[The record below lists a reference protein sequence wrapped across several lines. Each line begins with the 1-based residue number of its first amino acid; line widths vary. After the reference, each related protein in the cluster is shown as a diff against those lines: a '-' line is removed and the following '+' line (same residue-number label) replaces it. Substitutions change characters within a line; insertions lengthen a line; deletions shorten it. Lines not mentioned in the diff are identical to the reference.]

1 MPLFCD
7 VALAVP
13 LDMAFT
19 YAIPPGMEPV
29 VGGRVLVPF
38 RQQRMSGIVVELH
51 DRAPQ
56 GIDDFRN
63 DGKEERVRPQGLQ
76 PDFLAMPGSAA
87 NEVAERVEFET
98 SAAKAAIENNPLTAA
113 LKRCATPNQI
123 FPAASKAA
131 PVHKSVPADPPISKA
146 SSNAKAAWIRS
157 VIEALD
163 VAPVLDEQLLKLGR
177 WIADYYLA
185 PIGEVFRTMLPL
197 VAEFKRTITYR
208 ITDQGHMALHL
219 AGMSG
224 SPARSQRTPDEQ
236 LVEFRVLD
244 YLAEREGVREQSLRG
259 ATKVSKALL
268 AGMVRKKWIAREDVS
283 AVRDAVRTIKVA
295 VLLGAE
301 AASEGKIAEASPP
314 PDGPEARPHTET
326 QHPQNE
332 RSAGDSPA
340 VAGATSPRS
349 SLAKKLNNNQRALID
364 ALAAAGGRLPVETLR
379 DLDVP
384 RTTLATLVRRGL
396 IEIVEE
402 PEDRTAPKLKPRRSP
417 FEFEFSPAQKEAVK
431 QILESV
437 GARKFTGMLLHGVT
451 GSGKT
456 AVYLA
461 VMREVLEQGR
471 SSILLVPEIGLTPAM
486 AADLIQVFGDEVAI
500 LHSGLSDDERAEQ
513 WHRIKRGEARVV
525 VGTRSAV
532 FAPVSDLALV
542 IVDEEQDSSYKQ
554 EETPRYHARDVAV
567 MRAKM
572 AGAVVVLGSATPS
585 LESYY
590 NAKKHKYALLELP
603 DRVEQ
608 RPLPEVEI
616 LDMRQE
622 FQETGQEQVI
632 SRKLAEEI
640 RERLEKK
647 EQVMVLLNRRG
658 YSPVVLCRACG
669 ETLQCKNCAVSMT
682 HHKRE
687 HKMECHYCGHVAQI
701 PNKCAK
707 CGSEYVYFVGT
718 GSEKLEEL
726 LHGMFPQARIGRLD
740 RDTVRGRE
748 DFERALNA
756 LNEGELDMLVGTQ
769 MIAKGHDV
777 HGVTLVGVVGA
788 DHALSL
794 PDFRAAERTFQ
805 LLTQVAGRAGRGNSP
820 GKVVLQTYFPDHY
833 AVQFAAR
840 HDFAGF
846 YDKELQFRS
855 WMHYPPYS
863 AIANVVIRS
872 EKLDEALAWSGE
884 LGRWFE
890 KTRHEGIRV
899 LGPAAAPILR
909 LKRDYR
915 YHFILKSPSR
925 EKMNALLRAMLKEAA
940 AKKIPRTQVIVD
952 VDAVWL
958 M

>member
-7 VALAVP
+7 AALPVP
-13 LDMAFT
+13 LDMVFT

-38 RQQRMSGIVVELH
+38 RQQRLSGIVVELH
-51 DRAPQ
+51 DRP
-56 GIDDFRN
+56 
-63 DGKEERVRPQGLQ
+63 P
-76 PDFLAMPGSAA
+76 
-87 NEVAERVEFET
+87 T
-98 SAAKAAIENNPLTAA
+98 SSQVKI
-113 LKRCATPNQI
+113 K
-123 FPAASKAA
+123 K
-131 PVHKSVPADPPISKA
+131 
-146 SSNAKAAWIRS
+146 

-163 VAPVLDEQLLKLGR
+163 LSPVLDEQLLKLGK

-185 PIGEVFRTMLPL
+185 PLGEVYRTMLPL
-197 VAEFKRTITYR
+197 AAEFKRAIAYR
-208 ITDQGHMALHL
+208 ITDEGRLALHL

-224 SPARSQRTPDEQ
+224 SPARSKRTPEQ
-236 LVEFRVLD
+236 QLIEFRVLD
-244 YLAEREGVREQSLRG
+244 YLAEREGVREASLRA
-259 ATKVSKALL
+259 ATRVGKPLL
-268 AGMVRKKWIAREDVS
+268 SGMVQKRWIAREDVS
-283 AVRDAVRTIKVA
+283 AARDTARFIKVA

-301 AASEGKIAEASPP
+301 AADLRSAWTGEG
-314 PDGPEARPHTET
+314 ARPHTS
-326 QHPQNE
+326 
-332 RSAGDSPA
+332 SAA
-340 VAGATSPRS
+340 K
-349 SLAKKLNNNQRALID
+349 AKKLNENQRTLVET
-364 ALAAAGGRLPVETLR
+364 LAAAGGRIPVETLR
-379 DLDVP
+379 GLDVP
-384 RTTLATLVRRGL
+384 RTTLSTLVRRGL
-396 IEIVEE
+396 IQLLDEAQ
-402 PEDRTAPKLKPRRSP
+402 DFTASVSKLKPRQSP
-417 FEFEFSPAQKEAVK
+417 FEFEFSAAQKEALAKIGEAVA
-431 QILESV
+431 S
-437 GARKFTGMLLHGVT
+437 RKFSGLLLHGIT

-461 VMREVLEQGR
+461 CMRQVLDAGQ
-471 SSILLVPEIGLTPAM
+471 SSILLVPEIGLTPAV
-486 AADLIQVFGDEVAI
+486 AADLHQVFGDQVAI
-500 LHSGLSDDERAEQ
+500 LHSGLSDAERAEQ
-513 WHRIKRGEARVV
+513 WHRIRRGEARVV
-525 VGTRSAV
+525 AGTRSAV
-532 FAPVSDLALV
+532 FAPVSDLALL

-572 AGAVVVLGSATPS
+572 TTAGAVVVLGSATPS

-590 NAKKHKYALLELP
+590 NAKKNKYALVELP

-616 LDMRQE
+616 VDMRQE

-669 ETLQCKNCAVSMT
+669 KTLQCKNCAVSMT

-687 HKMECHYCGHVAQI
+687 RKMECHYCGHVEHI
-701 PNKCAK
+701 PDKCVH

-748 DFERALNA
+748 DFEHALNA
-756 LNEGELDMLVGTQ
+756 LNEGVLDMLVGTQ
-769 MIAKGHDV
+769 MIAKGHDI

-788 DHALSL
+788 DMALGL

-805 LLTQVAGRAGRGNSP
+805 LLTQVAGRAGRGQTP
-820 GKVVLQTYFPDHY
+820 GKVVLQTYFQDHY

-846 YDKELQFRS
+846 YDKELQFRA

-863 AIANVVIRS
+863 AIANVLIRS
-872 EKLDEALAWSGE
+872 EKLDDALTWSGE

-899 LGPAAAPILR
+899 LGPAAAPITR

-915 YHFILKSPSR
+915 YHFILKSLSR
-925 EKMNALLRAMLKEAA
+925 EKMNALLRAMLAEAA
-940 AKKIPRTQVIVD
+940 ARKIPRTQVIVD

>member
-1 MPLFCD
+1 MPLYCD

-13 LDMAFT
+13 LDMVFT
-19 YAIPPGMEPV
+19 YAIPAGMEPV

-38 RQQRMSGIVVELH
+38 RLQRMSGIVVELH
-51 DRAPQ
+51 DR
-56 GIDDFRN
+56 
-63 DGKEERVRPQGLQ
+63 
-76 PDFLAMPGSAA
+76 
-87 NEVAERVEFET
+87 
-98 SAAKAAIENNPLTAA
+98 
-113 LKRCATPNQI
+113 
-123 FPAASKAA
+123 
-131 PVHKSVPADPPISKA
+131 PPHVKT
-146 SSNAKAAWIRS
+146 KK
-157 VIEALD
+157 VLEALD
-163 VAPVLDEQLLKLGR
+163 LSPVLDEQLLKLGK

-185 PIGEVFRTMLPL
+185 PLGEVFRTMLPL
-197 VAEFKRTITYR
+197 SAEFKRAITYR
-208 ITDQGHMALHL
+208 ITDDGHMALHL

-224 SPARSQRTPDEQ
+224 SPARSRRTPDEQ

-244 YLAEREGVREQSLRG
+244 YLAERDSVREESLRG
-259 ATKVSKALL
+259 ATRVSKALL
-268 AGMVRKKWIAREDVS
+268 AGMARKKWIAREDVS
-283 AVRDAVRTIKVA
+283 AARDAARLVKVA
-295 VLLGAE
+295 VLVGAE
-301 AASEGKIAEASPP
+301 APP
-314 PDGPEARPHTET
+314 PLDGSETRPHT
-326 QHPQNE
+326 
-332 RSAGDSPA
+332 
-340 VAGATSPRS
+340 V
-349 SLAKKLNNNQRALID
+349 KLNDNQRVLID
-364 ALAAAGGRLPVETLR
+364 ALAASGGKVPVEALR
-379 DLDVP
+379 GLDVP
-384 RTTLATLVRRGL
+384 RTTLSTLVRRGL
-396 IEIVEE
+396 IQLVDEAQDFAVSRI
-402 PEDRTAPKLKPRRSP
+402 KLRRAAI
-417 FEFEFSPAQKEAVK
+417 EFELSSTQKEA
-431 QILESV
+431 L
-437 GARKFTGMLLHGVT
+437 RKIHDGVEAGKFSGMLLHGVT

-461 VMREVLEQGR
+461 AMREVLDQGK
-471 SSILLVPEIGLTPAM
+471 SSILLVPEIGLTPAV
-486 AADLIQVFGDEVAI
+486 AADLHQVFGDEVAI
-500 LHSGLSDDERAEQ
+500 LHSALTNAERAEQ

-532 FAPVSDLALV
+532 FAPVSDLALI

-572 AGAVVVLGSATPS
+572 VGAVVVLGSATPS

-590 NAKKHKYALLELP
+590 NAKKNKYSLLELP

-616 LDMRQE
+616 LDMRLE

-669 ETLQCKNCAVSMT
+669 KTLQCKNCAVSMT

-687 HKMECHYCGHVAQI
+687 RKMECHYCGHVAHI
-701 PNKCAK
+701 PEKCAH

-740 RDTVRGRE
+740 RDTVKGRE

-769 MIAKGHDV
+769 MIAKGHDI

-788 DHALSL
+788 DMALSL

-805 LLTQVAGRAGRGNSP
+805 LLTQVAGRAGRGQSP

-840 HDFAGF
+840 HDFTGF
-846 YDKELQFRS
+846 YDKELQFRA
-855 WMHYPPYS
+855 WMHYPPYN
-863 AIANVVIRS
+863 AIANVLIRG
-872 EKLDEALAWSGE
+872 EKLDEALTWSGE

-899 LGPAAAPILR
+899 LGPAAAPIVR

-925 EKMNALLRAMLKEAA
+925 EKMNALLRAMLAEAA
-940 AKKIPRTQVIVD
+940 ARKIPRTQVIVD